1 MATANFFGWPP
12 WILILPKADSDD
24 QLIDKCSDESDQIG
38 GETQTNEKNK
48 WTISSKGSHK
58 KWVDFIFFFGQI
70 HCFERRTKAGPKPL
84 NTLVANSF
92 AMGVP
97 PNANLNP

>member
-1 MATANFFGWPP
+1 MASANFWLAT

-48 WTISSKGSHK
+48 WTISSKWSHK
-58 KWVDFIFFFGQI
+58 KWVDFIFFLARFI
-70 HCFERRTKAGPKPL
+70 VLNDGPKL
-84 NTLVANSF
+84 DR
-92 AMGVP
+92 
-97 PNANLNP
+97 NL

>member
-1 MATANFFGWPP
+1 MTVIKTMFSYRLGTLKKSGSLICVPRTGVLLPWRLPTFWLAT

-48 WTISSKGSHK
+48 WTISSK
-58 KWVDFIFFFGQI
+58 
-70 HCFERRTKAGPKPL
+70 
-84 NTLVANSF
+84 
-92 AMGVP
+92 
-97 PNANLNP
+97 

>member
-58 KWVDFIFFFGQI
+58 KWVDFIFFLARFI
-70 HCFERRTKAGPKPL
+70 VLNDGPKL
-84 NTLVANSF
+84 D
-92 AMGVP
+92 
-97 PNANLNP
+97 PNL